1 SRETSGMWKGLVA
14 GAVALATVGTSL
26 ALGSEFERN
35 AVVRVRAHS
44 AGAIITPGR
53 IAHVKAMLHLT
64 PEQERHWAPFEAALR
79 EYMRRQGRVSAAGD
93 DSGSASGVNSAQI
106 HRLGSAAMPLIMSLD
121 EGQKQK
127 ALRVAYS
134 MGLGKI
140 IAMY

>member
-1 SRETSGMWKGLVA
+1 MWKGLVA

-26 ALGSEFERN
+26 ALGTEFERN
-35 AVVRVRAHS
+35 AAVRTRAHS
-44 AGAIITPGR
+44 TGVTITPGR

-79 EYMRRQGRVSAAGD
+79 EYMRRQSRVSASGD
-93 DSGSASGVNSAQI
+93 DSGSAGGVASAQV
-106 HRLGSAAMPLIMSLD
+106 HRLGSVAMPLLMSLD

>member
-1 SRETSGMWKGLVA
+1 MWKGLIA
-14 GAVALATVGTSL
+14 GAVALAAVGSSL
-26 ALGSEFERN
+26 ALGTEFERN
-35 AVVRVRAHS
+35 AAVRTRAHA
-44 AGAIITPGR
+44 AGVSITPGR

-79 EYMRRQGRVSAAGD
+79 DYMRRQSRVSASGD
-93 DSGSASGVNSAQI
+93 GSGADSGQI
-106 HRLGSAAMPLIMSLD
+106 HQLGSAAMPLIMSLD